1 MNSSEDEMEWYL
13 TTVLDQY
20 VVSSNPHVRQAS
32 SIWLLAVVKKCSS
45 HQALQSRLK
54 KLQSAFMQL
63 LSEND
68 GEKINIYITLPP
80 TNEHSGGGGI
90 LEAGEGWSV

>member
-80 TNEHSGGGGI
+80 TNEHSGGGGDT
-90 LEAGEGWSV
+90 

>member
-1 MNSSEDEMEWYL
+1 MLIYLQASVNSAEDEVDWYL

-20 VVSSNPHVRQAS
+20 VQSTNPHVRQAS
-32 SIWLLAVVKKCSS
+32 SIWLLALVKKCGY
-45 HQALQSRLK
+45 HQALQSRLP

-68 GEKINIYITLPP
+68 GITFI
-80 TNEHSGGGGI
+80 SGFI
-90 LEAGEGWSV
+90 HFFPKHVFL